1 MNAEGKLYVSRI
13 KPIASMT
20 SGGEFQ
26 LTIFAVD
33 RISHQPPIAEPYT
46 LVWAGPGAQTFW
58 EQHCDAL
65 VPGQPLRVWIS
76 RMRSHT
82 APRSGAE
89 IHARVDA
96 MGLAPRANHQ
106 QASAEQA

>member
-1 MNAEGKLYVSRI
+1 MNADGVLYLSKT
-13 KPIASMT
+13 KPIASKT
-20 SGGEFQ
+20 SSGEFQ
-26 LTIFAVD
+26 LSLFAVD
-33 RISHQPPIAEPYT
+33 RISHQPPIAEPYA
-46 LVWAGPGAQTFW
+46 LVWTGPGAQTFW
-58 EQHCDAL
+58 EKHRDAL

-106 QASAEQA
+106 QAEAEKA